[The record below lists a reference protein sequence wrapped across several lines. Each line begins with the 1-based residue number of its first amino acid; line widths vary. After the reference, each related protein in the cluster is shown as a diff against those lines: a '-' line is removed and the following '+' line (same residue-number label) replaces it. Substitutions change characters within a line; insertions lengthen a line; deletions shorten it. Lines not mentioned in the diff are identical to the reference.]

1 MGVVS
6 MLSKWLFPPKCVFCR
21 KVLPKGGT
29 CDKCRQELPYRLP
42 MKSKENIMFVDGAY
56 SCFHYEGNV
65 RNAIVRYKFA
75 GLDKYAV
82 DFSEFL
88 KKCID
93 ENLSGEY
100 DIISWVPLSKKRMK
114 KRGYDQAKRL
124 AEELCARLGENPVR
138 TLVKCR
144 DAAPQS
150 RQSSSSSRKANILG
164 AYEIASTEVCGKRI
178 IILDDV
184 LTTGSTVSE
193 CARVLKTAGAEKV
206 YVVTLAKT
214 RPTKKQLKNEKNG
227 L

>member
-1 MGVVS
+1 MGIVS
-6 MLSKWLFPPKCVFCR
+6 LLSKWFFPPKCVFCR
-21 KVLPKGGT
+21 KVLPKDGI
-29 CDKCRQELPYRLP
+29 CDKCRSTLPYRHP
-42 MKSKENIMFVDGAY
+42 MKSKDTIMFVDGAY

-65 RNAIVRYKFA
+65 RNAIIRYKFA
-75 GLDKYAV
+75 GLDKYAI

-88 KKCID
+88 QKCVD

-124 AEELCARLGENPVR
+124 AEELCIRLGEKEVR

-144 DAAPQS
+144 DSAPQS
-150 RQSSSSSRKANILG
+150 RQTSSSSRKANVLG
-164 AYEIASTEVCGKRI
+164 AYEITSTDVSGKRI

-214 RPTKKQLKNEKNG
+214 RPSKKQLKNETNR